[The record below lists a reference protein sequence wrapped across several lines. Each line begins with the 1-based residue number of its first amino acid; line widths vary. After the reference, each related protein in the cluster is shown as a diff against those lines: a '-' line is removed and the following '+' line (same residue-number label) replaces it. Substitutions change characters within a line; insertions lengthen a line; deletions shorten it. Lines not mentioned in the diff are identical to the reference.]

1 MGGIQPKILPDVF
14 NEKAF
19 ADGLLPRFL
28 LYQADNKIFRFNRRG
43 IGEEVRREWGSLIER
58 SYEIPCERDEDGF
71 IKPRILILDGAALDV
86 WEAFFNEY
94 VELTPFLSERER
106 VFVPKLNSYY
116 SLKFAGILHVLKCIS
131 SHTPG
136 ITQLIQKDVAEDAI
150 ALTRFFMWQV
160 VNALKLY
167 GRAEKRFTEYQE
179 RLIRAMHLLRD
190 EVKNGK
196 LQVDRI
202 VQTFNEGLLE
212 KLQLTSEKV
221 ARMLAEFGLTTKRST
236 GNYSYLIWEAQKI
249 EKLFSEASLTTLTTS
264 PRTGTQGVDEV
275 NEVTVEDTKQYDSQS
290 GNDQDGWER
299 GD

>member
-1 MGGIQPKILPDVF
+1 
-14 NEKAF
+14 
-19 ADGLLPRFL
+19 
-28 LYQADNKIFRFNRRG
+28 
-43 IGEEVRREWGSLIER
+43 
-58 SYEIPCERDEDGF
+58 
-71 IKPRILILDGAALDV
+71 
-86 WEAFFNEY
+86 
-94 VELTPFLSERER
+94 
-106 VFVPKLNSYY
+106 
-116 SLKFAGILHVLKCIS
+116 
-131 SHTPG
+131 
-136 ITQLIQKDVAEDAI
+136 
-150 ALTRFFMWQV
+150 
-160 VNALKLY
+160 
-167 GRAEKRFTEYQE
+167 
-179 RLIRAMHLLRD
+179 MHLLRD